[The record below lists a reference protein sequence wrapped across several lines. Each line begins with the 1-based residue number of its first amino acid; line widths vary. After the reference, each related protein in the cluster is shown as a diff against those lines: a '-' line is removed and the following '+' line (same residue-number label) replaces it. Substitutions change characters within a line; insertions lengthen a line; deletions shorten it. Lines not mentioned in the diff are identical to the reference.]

1 MKRILKLLLVLA
13 VVLLVYTGAPH
24 VLAAE
29 SIAYDALFEQSLV
42 ADGFAADHLATEL
55 ADCYDQNPDLFVS
68 KLSMQEEQVID
79 YVVHLLV
86 YEYEYRDINALKD
99 HMNSIGNDPSKTDS
113 ERTVAQSVLAHIDSN
128 NCPIAKDPEKSETPE
143 DPWSGNIPTGNFNPY
158 IVRSF
163 IDTFLECNPSSEG
176 FSIYVSK
183 MYRLDPILFA
193 DMISDMPEERIKF
206 IAKCIAADI
215 SKQGFSAPTV
225 DLSTAPATLGLLA
238 QTITDATAVSAERVE
253 QSTPVSESLVST
265 TAYTPTVPT
274 VVGINVSYD
283 TSDYSEAQAG
293 EFVYLDTTIEYT
305 TSPSTLF
312 VFYVELYEVK
322 NGQNIYIGGAA
333 LAVPPGSI
341 RATYSFRHAFTD
353 VGSKSFL
360 VKIYNQGKTTVLN
373 SREFNNLLEIH
384 GGWSVSVDLPKKR
397 VNLGCLQLYDAGGAC
412 IYRAACLGLSES
424 NANAS
429 VTYGNTPTG
438 VFTGRLVG
446 PDADTAAYGPYKVI
460 HMTIIDSPY
469 TNRSNIC
476 IHGGR
481 DGTENSNSSHYPLAA
496 TNGCIRITSQFQGIL
511 IQQIETWIAS
521 SFYRQAGTVTV
532 IEKNAETVD
541 HPDEAPWYEQA

>member
-42 ADGFAADHLATEL
+42 VDGFASDHLATEL
-55 ADCYDQNPDLFVS
+55 ADCYDQSPAEFV
-68 KLSMQEEQVID
+68 KRLSTKDEAVID
-79 YVVHLLV
+79 HVVRLLV
-86 YEYEYRDINALKD
+86 YEYKYRDINALKD
-99 HMNSIGNDPSKTDS
+99 HMNSIGNDPAKTDS
-113 ERTVAQSVLAHIDSN
+113 ERAVAQSVLDRIDFIN
-128 NCPIAKDPEKSETPE
+128 RPIEQDPEKSETPE
-143 DPWSGNIPTGNFNPY
+143 DPWSGNVPTGNFNPY
-158 IVRSF
+158 VVRPI

-183 MYRLDPILFA
+183 MYRLDPTLFA
-193 DMISDMPEERIKF
+193 HMVSDMPEERIKF

-238 QTITDATAVSAERVE
+238 QTITDTTAVSAERVE

-341 RATYSFRHAFTD
+341 RATYSFRNTFTD

-384 GGWSVSVDLPKKR
+384 GGWSVSVDLPR
-397 VNLGCLQLYDAGGAC
+397 ERENLGCLKLYDAGGE
-412 IYRAACLGLSES
+412 ITYRAACLGLSES

-446 PDADTAAYGPYKVI
+446 PDANTAAYGPYKVI
-460 HMTIIDSPY
+460 HLTIIDSPY

-532 IEKNAETVD
+532 IEKNADTVN
-541 HPDEAPWYEQA
+541 HPDEAPWYEPA

>member
-42 ADGFAADHLATEL
+42 TDGFAADHLATEL
-55 ADCYDQNPDLFVS
+55 ADCYDQSPAEFVNR
-68 KLSMQEEQVID
+68 LSTKDEAVID
-79 YVVHLLV
+79 RVVQLLV
-86 YEYEYRDINALKD
+86 YEYKYRDINALKD
-99 HMNSIGNDPSKTDS
+99 HMNSIGNDPAKTDS
-113 ERTVAQSVLAHIDSN
+113 ERAVAQSVLDRIDFIN
-128 NCPIAKDPEKSETPE
+128 RPIEKDPEKSEVP
-143 DPWSGNIPTGNFNPY
+143 DNPGSNNMYGFNPY

-163 IDTFLECNPSSEG
+163 IDTYLEINSVSEEFYG
-176 FSIYVSK
+176 YVSK
-183 MYRLDPILFA
+183 MYRCNPFLFA
-193 DMISDMPEERIKF
+193 EMVSDMPEDQIKHLG
-206 IAKCIAADI
+206 KCIAADI
-215 SKQGFSAPTV
+215 SKHGFSVPSV
-225 DLSTAPATLGLLA
+225 DLSTASATLGLLA

-253 QSTPVSESLVST
+253 QSTSVSKSEVST
-265 TAYTPTVPT
+265 MAYTPTVPT

-283 TSDYSEAQAG
+283 TSDYSDAQAR

-333 LAVPPGSI
+333 LAVPPGST

-384 GGWSVSVDLPKKR
+384 GGWSVSVDLPRER

-438 VFTGRLVG
+438 VFTSRLVG
-446 PDADTAAYGPYKVI
+446 PDANTAAYGPYKVI
-460 HMTIIDSPY
+460 HMTIVDSPY
-469 TNRSNIC
+469 TNRSDIC

-481 DGTENSNSSHYPLAA
+481 DGEESSSSSH
-496 TNGCIRITSQFQGIL
+496 
-511 IQQIETWIAS
+511 
-521 SFYRQAGTVTV
+521 
-532 IEKNAETVD
+532 
-541 HPDEAPWYEQA
+541 